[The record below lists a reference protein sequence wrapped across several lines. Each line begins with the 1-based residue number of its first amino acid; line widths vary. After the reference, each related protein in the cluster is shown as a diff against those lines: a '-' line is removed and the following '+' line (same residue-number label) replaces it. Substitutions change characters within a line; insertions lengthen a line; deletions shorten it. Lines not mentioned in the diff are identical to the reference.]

1 MQLPIY
7 LDHAATTPVLPEIA
21 EAMMPF
27 LIQTYANPSAA
38 HALGL
43 EARHAVEEARR
54 IVAEALHADPDE
66 IVFTSGGTESDNAAI
81 YGVAYALAEHGRH
94 ILSTPIEHHAV
105 LEPLHDLAR
114 RGWDV
119 EMLPVSSEGLVAP
132 EEVARRIRKDTVL
145 VSVMHANNEIGTVQ
159 PIEAIGAICREKG
172 VLFHTDAVQSFGYL
186 PIDVRKMKIDLLS
199 LTAHK
204 FYGPKGIGVLYVRS
218 GIPFEPYQKGGGQE
232 NGRRGGTLNVP
243 GIVGLGKAVEI
254 VLEQREEESK
264 RLQRLRDHFI
274 AEVEQAIPEATL
286 TGHRQYRLPNN
297 VHLCFK
303 GIEGESLLLS
313 LDAEGICA
321 SAGAACSAG
330 SHEPSHV
337 LQAIGVPNDSIRGAL
352 RLSLGRATTAETLD
366 YCLQVLKQAVG
377 HLRSKQRVLT

>member
-7 LDHAATTPVLPEIA
+7 LDHAATTPVLPEVA

-27 LIQTYANPSAA
+27 LVQTYANPSAA
-38 HALGL
+38 HALGI
-43 EARHAVEEARR
+43 EARHAVEEARG
-54 IVAEALHADPDE
+54 IVAEAIHAYPDE

-81 YGVAYALAEHGRH
+81 YGVAYALENRGRH
-94 ILSTPIEHHAV
+94 ILSSPIEHHAV
-105 LEPLHDLAR
+105 LEPLQYLAQ
-114 RGWDV
+114 RGWEI

-132 EEVARRIRKDTVL
+132 EEVARRIRNDTVL

-186 PIDVRKMKIDLLS
+186 PIDVRKMNIDLLS

-243 GIVGLGKAVEI
+243 GIVGLGKAVTM
-254 VLEQREEESK
+254 VMEQREGESA

-274 AEVEQAIPEATL
+274 AAVEQAIPEATL

-297 VHLCFK
+297 VHFCFK

-337 LQAIGVPNDSIRGAL
+337 LQAIGVPPDRLRGAL
-352 RLSLGRATTAETLD
+352 RLSLGRVTTEEALE
-366 YCLQVLKQAVG
+366 YCLHVLQKAVG
-377 HLRSKQRVLT
+377 ALRQKQRVQT